1 MSTLDQVRGGLQG
14 AWGHVTDGWNNLR
27 HLASNALT
35 RFSPVRRGDVES
47 VSDQIALSGSR
58 WGLLT
63 TEVQE
68 TDSDVIVR
76 LEAPGMDAED
86 FDISVIDD
94 FLLVRGE
101 KRVEST
107 REKGNFH
114 IMECAYGRFERAIP
128 LPTRV
133 DDSKA
138 SARYKR
144 GVLTLT
150 LPKTAGSQRKQIKV
164 QPR

>member
-14 AWGHVTDGWNNLR
+14 AWGHVTDGWHNLR
-27 HLASNALT
+27 HLASSALT

-107 REKGNFH
+107 REKG
-114 IMECAYGRFERAIP
+114 ESR
-128 LPTRV
+128 
-133 DDSKA
+133 
-138 SARYKR
+138 
-144 GVLTLT
+144 
-150 LPKTAGSQRKQIKV
+150 
-164 QPR
+164 